1 MKARNLYTNPNQI
14 GSFTSLHGLL
24 KNPQL
29 KNVPKKLI
37 IDSLNSIDSYV
48 QHKPIKRKFKRRK
61 IIIKGFKELWEIDLA
76 DLKKYSRQ
84 NGNYRYI
91 LGVIEALSKKVYLRP
106 LKKKT
111 AEVVKQAF
119 ADIIKEAGYF
129 PLLING
135 DRGSEWKGTFKKYL
149 NDNNVKLYHTYTH
162 ANLIERFWRT
172 LKNRLE
178 IYMTQTGKKRWVDI
192 LPHIAAS
199 YNNTKHST
207 TKVPPNDVTKE
218 MENYILHNIYDK
230 YAAEPVKAIYKV
242 GETVKIAR
250 NKVLFEKSST
260 SNFSKENFKISEIV
274 NTKPITYKLI
284 DLNNEPIAGKFYAE
298 ELAKIILS

>member
-1 MKARNLYTNPNQI
+1 MSAKNLYTNPNEI
-14 GSFTSLHGLL
+14 GSFTSLHGIL

-29 KNVPKKLI
+29 ANIPKKLI
-37 IDSLNSIDSYV
+37 IDSLNSIESYV

-61 IIIKGFKELWEIDLA
+61 IIIKGFKELWEMDLA
-76 DLKKYSRQ
+76 DLKKYTRQ

-129 PLLING
+129 PLLINC
-135 DRGSEWKGTFKKYL
+135 DRGSEWKGAFKKYL

-207 TKVPPNDVTKE
+207 TQIPPNDVTKE
-218 MENYILHNIYDK
+218 MENYILHKLYDK
-230 YAAEPVKAIYKV
+230 YAAEPVKAIYKL

-274 NTKPITYKLI
+274 NTKPVTYKLI

-298 ELAKIILS
+298 ELAKINLS